1 MKKFIQGAILPFTIF
16 ATGLVLIGCDQS
28 GRDDASSNHPM
39 DSSNTADEIQA
50 TSDHSDE
57 NDTTTSDLKQGNLFY
72 IIRDV
77 TDLQLS
83 TNDYTQ
89 QLKQTQSDL
98 QKAVD
103 LQDHAQLQHT
113 ATQLQ
118 QQLQAFDQALNKVQL
133 KSQEISEMRESIL
146 AANQQV
152 LNSPF
157 LNGQVDLTQ
166 VDFKKI
172 EQQMVNIQGEMLKL
186 AAMLVQQPK
195 TQQQAT
201 EDASS

>member
-1 MKKFIQGAILPFTIF
+1 MKKFLQGAVLPFTIF
-16 ATGLVLIGCDQS
+16 ATGLILLGCDQA
-28 GRDDASSNHPM
+28 GRDQPTSEATT
-39 DSSNTADEIQA
+39 DSANIADEIQPMSEQQDA
-50 TSDHSDE
+50 TP
-57 NDTTTSDLKQGNLFY
+57 SDLKQGNLFY
-72 IIRDV
+72 IVRDV

-103 LQDHAQLQHT
+103 LQDHAQLQQA

-118 QQLQAFDQALNKVQL
+118 QQLQAFDSALNKVQL
-133 KSQEISEMRESIL
+133 KSQEISDIRQNIL
-146 AANQQV
+146 DANQQV

-157 LNGQVDLTQ
+157 LNGQVDLSQ

-172 EQQMVNIQGEMLKL
+172 EQQMGNIQGEMLKL
-186 AAMLVQQPK
+186 AAMLIQQPK
-195 TQQQAT
+195 DQNPDSDST
-201 EDASS
+201 S

>member
-1 MKKFIQGAILPFTIF
+1 MKKFLQGAVLPFTIF
-16 ATGLVLIGCDQS
+16 ATGLILLGCDQA
-28 GRDDASSNHPM
+28 GRDQPTSEATT
-39 DSSNTADEIQA
+39 DSVNTADEIQPMSEQQDA
-50 TSDHSDE
+50 TP
-57 NDTTTSDLKQGNLFY
+57 SDLKQGNLFY
-72 IIRDV
+72 IVRDV

-103 LQDHAQLQHT
+103 LQDHAQLQQA

-118 QQLQAFDQALNKVQL
+118 QQLQAFDSALNKVQL
-133 KSQEISEMRESIL
+133 KSQEISDIRQNIL
-146 AANQQV
+146 NANQQV

-157 LNGQVDLTQ
+157 LNGQVDLSQ

-172 EQQMVNIQGEMLKL
+172 EQQMGNIQGEMLKL
-186 AAMLVQQPK
+186 AAMLIQQPK
-195 TQQQAT
+195 DQNPNSDST
-201 EDASS
+201 S

>member
-1 MKKFIQGAILPFTIF
+1 MKKFLQGAVLPFTIF
-16 ATGLVLIGCDQS
+16 ATGLILLGCDQA
-28 GRDDASSNHPM
+28 GRDQPTSEATNRST
-39 DSSNTADEIQA
+39 NTADEIQPMSEQQDA
-50 TSDHSDE
+50 TP
-57 NDTTTSDLKQGNLFY
+57 SDLKQGNLFY
-72 IIRDV
+72 IVRDV

-103 LQDHAQLQHT
+103 LQDHAQLQQA

-118 QQLQAFDQALNKVQL
+118 QQLQAFDSALNKVQL
-133 KSQEISEMRESIL
+133 KSQEISDIRQNIL
-146 AANQQV
+146 NANQQV

-157 LNGQVDLTQ
+157 LNGQVDLSQ

-172 EQQMVNIQGEMLKL
+172 EQQMGNIQGEMLKL
-186 AAMLVQQPK
+186 AAMLIQQPK
-195 TQQQAT
+195 DQNPNSDST
-201 EDASS
+201 S

>member
-1 MKKFIQGAILPFTIF
+1 MKKFLQGAVLPFTIF
-16 ATGLVLIGCDQS
+16 ATGLILLGCDQA
-28 GRDDASSNHPM
+28 GRDQPTSEATT
-39 DSSNTADEIQA
+39 DSVNTADEIQPMSEQQDA
-50 TSDHSDE
+50 TP
-57 NDTTTSDLKQGNLFY
+57 SDLKQGNLFY
-72 IIRDV
+72 IVRDV

-103 LQDHAQLQHT
+103 LQDHAQLQQA

-118 QQLQAFDQALNKVQL
+118 QQLQAFDSALNKVQL
-133 KSQEISEMRESIL
+133 KSQEISDIRQNIL
-146 AANQQV
+146 NANQQV

-157 LNGQVDLTQ
+157 LNGQVDLSQ

-172 EQQMVNIQGEMLKL
+172 EQQMGNIQGEMLKL
-186 AAMLVQQPK
+186 AAMLIQQPK
-195 TQQQAT
+195 DQNPDSDST
-201 EDASS
+201 S

>member
-1 MKKFIQGAILPFTIF
+1 MKKFLQGAVLPFTIF
-16 ATGLVLIGCDQS
+16 ATGLILFGCDQA
-28 GRDDASSNHPM
+28 GRDQPASEVTT
-39 DSSNTADEIQA
+39 DSANNADERPPMSEQQDVA
-50 TSDHSDE
+50 P
-57 NDTTTSDLKQGNLFY
+57 SDLKQGNLFY
-72 IIRDV
+72 IVRDV

-103 LQDHAQLQHT
+103 LQDHAQLQQA

-118 QQLQAFDQALNKVQL
+118 QQLQAFDSALNKVQL
-133 KSQEISEMRESIL
+133 KSQEISDIRQNIL
-146 AANQQV
+146 NANQQV

-157 LNGQVDLTQ
+157 LNGQVDLSQ

-172 EQQMVNIQGEMLKL
+172 EQQMGNIQGEMLKL
-186 AAMLVQQPK
+186 AAMLIQQPK
-195 TQQQAT
+195 DQNPDSDST
-201 EDASS
+201 S

>member
-1 MKKFIQGAILPFTIF
+1 MKKFLQGAVLPFTIF
-16 ATGLVLIGCDQS
+16 ATGLILLGCDQA
-28 GRDDASSNHPM
+28 GRDQPTSEATNRST
-39 DSSNTADEIQA
+39 NTADERPPMSEQQDA
-50 TSDHSDE
+50 TP
-57 NDTTTSDLKQGNLFY
+57 SDLKQGNLFY
-72 IIRDV
+72 IVRDV

-103 LQDHAQLQHT
+103 LQDHAQLQQA

-118 QQLQAFDQALNKVQL
+118 QQLQAFDSALNKVQL
-133 KSQEISEMRESIL
+133 KSQEISDIRQNIL
-146 AANQQV
+146 NANQQV

-157 LNGQVDLTQ
+157 LNGQVDLSQ

-172 EQQMVNIQGEMLKL
+172 EQQMGNIQGEMLKL
-186 AAMLVQQPK
+186 AAMLIQQPK
-195 TQQQAT
+195 DQNPDSDST
-201 EDASS
+201 S

>member
-1 MKKFIQGAILPFTIF
+1 MKKFLQGAVLPFTIF
-16 ATGLVLIGCDQS
+16 ATGLILLGCDQA
-28 GRDDASSNHPM
+28 GRDQPTSEATT
-39 DSSNTADEIQA
+39 DSANIADEIQPMSEQQDA
-50 TSDHSDE
+50 TP
-57 NDTTTSDLKQGNLFY
+57 SDLKQGNLFY
-72 IIRDV
+72 IVRDV

-103 LQDHAQLQHT
+103 QQDHAQLQQA

-118 QQLQAFDQALNKVQL
+118 QQLQAFDSALNKVQL
-133 KSQEISEMRESIL
+133 KSQEISDIRQNIL
-146 AANQQV
+146 DANQQV

-157 LNGQVDLTQ
+157 LNGQVDLSQ

-172 EQQMVNIQGEMLKL
+172 EQQMGNIQGEMLKL
-186 AAMLVQQPK
+186 AAMLIQQPK
-195 TQQQAT
+195 DQNPDSDST
-201 EDASS
+201 S

>member
-1 MKKFIQGAILPFTIF
+1 MKKFLQGAVLPFTIF
-16 ATGLVLIGCDQS
+16 ATGLILLGCDQA
-28 GRDDASSNHPM
+28 GRDQPTSEATT
-39 DSSNTADEIQA
+39 DSVNTADEIQPMSEQQDA
-50 TSDHSDE
+50 TP
-57 NDTTTSDLKQGNLFY
+57 SDLKQGNLFY
-72 IIRDV
+72 IVRDV

-103 LQDHAQLQHT
+103 QQDHAQLQQA

-118 QQLQAFDQALNKVQL
+118 QQLQAFDSALNKVQL
-133 KSQEISEMRESIL
+133 KSQEISDIRQNIL
-146 AANQQV
+146 NANQQV

-157 LNGQVDLTQ
+157 LNGQVDLSQ

-172 EQQMVNIQGEMLKL
+172 EQQMGNIQGEMLKL
-186 AAMLVQQPK
+186 AAMLIQQPK
-195 TQQQAT
+195 DQNPDSDST
-201 EDASS
+201 S

>member
-1 MKKFIQGAILPFTIF
+1 MKKFLQGAVLPFTIF
-16 ATGLVLIGCDQS
+16 ATGLILLGCDQA
-28 GRDDASSNHPM
+28 GRDQQTSEATTGST
-39 DSSNTADEIQA
+39 NTADEIQPMSEQQDA
-50 TSDHSDE
+50 TP
-57 NDTTTSDLKQGNLFY
+57 SDLKQGNLFY
-72 IIRDV
+72 IVRDV

-103 LQDHAQLQHT
+103 LQDHAQLQQA

-118 QQLQAFDQALNKVQL
+118 QQLQAFDSALNKVQL
-133 KSQEISEMRESIL
+133 KSQEISDIRQNIL
-146 AANQQV
+146 NANQQV

-157 LNGQVDLTQ
+157 LNGQVDLSQ

-172 EQQMVNIQGEMLKL
+172 EQQMGNIQGEMLKL
-186 AAMLVQQPK
+186 AAMLIQQPK
-195 TQQQAT
+195 DQNPNSDST
-201 EDASS
+201 S